1 MYTLIFYREDGE
13 SMKLLKKINYYFQR
27 KIHKNEPW
35 LEYYSRKDRK
45 IKFTNKSI
53 YEFMRENVGNDL
65 SYYAFNYFE
74 NRITYDEFLK
84 NVDVCAKS
92 LREYGVKKG
101 DIITICMP
109 NIPEAIYIF
118 YACNKIGAVSDIIH
132 PLSSSFQIKYYLNES
147 KSSYLF
153 LVDFNYEKVCD
164 IIDDTLIHKVIL
176 VSPSHSMPKM
186 LSIGYRLT
194 RGAKLLK
201 PDSNNDKYISWK
213 SFYQIGLYSNTN
225 YQASVKPTDL
235 ALILHSGGTTGSPK
249 GIMISNYSF
258 NAIAQQGA
266 VNVID
271 VRPKDKIVTILPIF
285 HGFGLGICVHTP
297 LCLRVEVIL
306 MPEYDANRFYKIWK
320 KDKPHVIL
328 GVPTLWEGMMS
339 NKKFKNVDMSQLK
352 YIISGGDYLR
362 IPQEER
368 INKFLHQHG
377 AKVNICKGYGM
388 TESVAATCYTFPG
401 TNEPGS
407 IGIPMVGNTYK
418 ICDPKTCKELPI
430 GEEGE
435 ICVNGPT
442 LMMGY
447 LNNSKETKKIIRRHF
462 DGKKWLHTGDIGYI
476 SPNGIVYYT
485 QRLKRMIVVSG
496 FNVYPANIEEV
507 ISSHPSVDKVCVI
520 GIPHPYKMHV
530 PKAIIVLKKDAN
542 KKVVLQELK
551 EICQKE
557 LSVYS
562 QPKEYEFRDSL
573 PKTLYGKVDYKNLE
587 KEEESK
593 YEKK

>member
-1 MYTLIFYREDGE
+1 MNI
-13 SMKLLKKINYYFQR
+13 LKKIGIFFQR

-35 LEYYSRKDRK
+35 LDYYSRDERK
-45 IKFTNKSI
+45 IKFTDKSI
-53 YEFMRENVGNDL
+53 YDFMYTSTVNYSNFIALNYYENQ
-65 SYYAFNYFE
+65 
-74 NRITYDEFLK
+74 ITYHAFLEHV
-84 NVDVCAKS
+84 NVCAKS
-92 LREYGVKKG
+92 LRKYGVKRG
-101 DIITICMP
+101 DIVTICMP
-109 NIPEAIYIF
+109 NMPEAIYIF
-118 YACNKIGAVSDIIH
+118 YAVNKIGAVCDVIH
-132 PLSSSFQIKYYLNES
+132 PLSSKEQIRFYLQES
-147 KSSYLF
+147 KSNFLF
-153 LVDFNYEKVCD
+153 LVDFNYEKVWE
-164 IIDDTLIHKVIL
+164 ILDDTVVHKVVL
-176 VSPSHSMPKM
+176 VSPSVSMPKM

-194 RGAKLLK
+194 RGAKVLR
-201 PDSNNDKYISWK
+201 PSSNEKKYLNWQ
-213 SFYQIGLYSNTN
+213 SFYQVGLLNSEEYH
-225 YQASVKPTDL
+225 AKVKKDDL
-235 ALILHSGGTTGSPK
+235 ALILHSGGTTGTPK

-297 LCLRVEVIL
+297 LCLGVEVIL

-339 NKKFKNVDMSQLK
+339 NKKFKHVDMSNLK

-362 IPQEER
+362 IPLEKR
-368 INKFLHQHG
+368 INTFLHKHG
-377 AKVNICKGYGM
+377 AKVNILKGYGM

-418 ICDPKTCKELPI
+418 ICKPNTTEELPI

-435 ICVNGPT
+435 ICVYGPT

-447 LNNSKETKKIIRRHF
+447 LNNPKETKNILKRHR

-476 SPNGIVYYT
+476 APNGIVYYT

-507 ISSHPSVDKVCVI
+507 ISHHPAVKNVCVI

-530 PKAIIVLKKDAN
+530 AKAIMVLNDGYNEKDVLK
-542 KKVVLQELK
+542 ELK
-551 EICQKE
+551 IKCQEE
-557 LSVYS
+557 LSVYEI
-562 QPKEYEFRDSL
+562 PKEFEFRKEL
-573 PKTLYGKVDYKNLE
+573 PKTLYGKIDYQKLE
-587 KEEESK
+587 KNNHMLL
-593 YEKK
+593 EKTK

>member
-1 MYTLIFYREDGE
+1 MQLF
-13 SMKLLKKINYYFQR
+13 KKIVYFFER

-35 LEYYSRKDRK
+35 LEYYSREERK
-45 IKFTNKSI
+45 IKFTKKSI
-53 YEFMRENVGNDL
+53 YEFMRESVGDDL
-65 SYYAFNYFE
+65 SYFAFNYFE
-74 NRITYDEFLK
+74 NRITYDEFLR
-84 NVDVCAKS
+84 NVKVCAKALKE
-92 LREYGVKKG
+92 LRVKKG

-109 NIPEAIYIF
+109 NMPEAVYLF
-118 YACNKIGAVSDIIH
+118 YACNKIGAVADIIH
-132 PLSSSFQIKYYLNES
+132 PLSSPEQIKFYLNES
-147 KSSYLF
+147 KSRYLF
-153 LVDFNYEKVCD
+153 LVDFNYEKVSD
-164 IIDDTLIHKVIL
+164 IIDKTLVNKVIL
-176 VSPSHSMPKM
+176 ASPSLSMPRL

-194 RGAKLLK
+194 RGARILRPEK
-201 PDSNNDKYISWK
+201 DDNMYVSWK
-213 SFYQIGLYSNTN
+213 EFYHLGLSSYEKTFTK
-225 YQASVKPTDL
+225 VKCDDL
-235 ALILHSGGTTGSPK
+235 ALILHSGGTTGTPK

-285 HGFGLGICVHTP
+285 HGFGLGICIHTP

-320 KDKPHVIL
+320 NDKPHVIL
-328 GVPTLWEGMMS
+328 GVPTLWEGMIS
-339 NKKFKNVDMSQLK
+339 NKKFKKVDMSQLK
-352 YIISGGDYLR
+352 YIVSGGDYLR
-362 IPQEER
+362 IKDEQR
-368 INKFLHQHG
+368 INNFLHSHG
-377 AKVNICKGYGM
+377 AKVDICKGYGM

-401 TNEPGS
+401 VNEPGS
-407 IGIPMVGNTYK
+407 IGIPMVGNTFK
-418 ICDPKTCKELPI
+418 ICDPETNKELPI

-447 LNNSKETKKIIRRHF
+447 LNNKKETNQIIRRHK

-507 ISSHPSVDKVCVI
+507 ISKHPGVKQVCVI

-530 PKAIIVLKKDAN
+530 PKAIIVLKN
-542 KKVVLQELK
+542 GFNEKKIINELK
-551 EICQKE
+551 AMCEKE

-562 QPKEYEFRDSL
+562 WPKEYEFRDSL
-573 PKTLYGKVDYKNLE
+573 PKTLYGKIDYKSLE
-587 KEEESK
+587 KEEDK
-593 YEKK
+593 

>member
-1 MYTLIFYREDGE
+1 MELF
-13 SMKLLKKINYYFQR
+13 KKIIYYFER

-35 LEYYSRKDRK
+35 LEYYSREDRK

-53 YEFMRENVGNDL
+53 YEFMREGVGDDL
-65 SYYAFNYFE
+65 SYFALNYFE
-74 NRITYDEFLK
+74 NRITYDELLK
-84 NVDVCAKS
+84 NINVCAKA
-92 LREYGVKKG
+92 LREFGVKKG

-109 NIPEAIYIF
+109 NMPEAIYIF

-132 PLSSSFQIKYYLNES
+132 PLSSSEQIKFYLNES

-153 LVDFNYEKVCD
+153 LVDFNYEKVSS
-164 IIDDTLIHKVIL
+164 IINKTLVHKVIL
-176 VSPSHSMPKM
+176 ASPSLSMPRM

-194 RGAKLLK
+194 RGAKILK
-201 PDSNNDKYISWK
+201 PDKDDDKYLDFKDFYQVGLKSNNDYMAK
-213 SFYQIGLYSNTN
+213 
-225 YQASVKPTDL
+225 VKKDDL
-235 ALILHSGGTTGSPK
+235 ALILHSGGTTGTPK

-285 HGFGLGICVHTP
+285 HGFGLGICIHTP

-320 KDKPHVIL
+320 NDKPHVIL

-339 NKKFKNVDMSQLK
+339 NKKFKKVDMSNLK
-352 YIISGGDYLR
+352 YIVSGGDYLR
-362 IPQEER
+362 IKDEVR
-368 INKFLHQHG
+368 INNFLHQHG
-377 AKVNICKGYGM
+377 ANVDICKGYGM

-401 TNEPGS
+401 VNEPGS
-407 IGIPMVGNTYK
+407 IGIPMVGNIFK
-418 ICDPKTCKELPI
+418 ICDPITHQELPI

-447 LNNSKETKKIIRRHF
+447 LNNPKETKNIIKRHS

-476 SPNGIVYYT
+476 APNGIVYYT

-507 ISSHPSVDKVCVI
+507 INKHPGVDKVCVI
-520 GIPHPYKMHV
+520 GIPHPYKKHV
-530 PKAIIVLKKDAN
+530 PKAIIVLKNGYDKNRVIADLTDMC
-542 KKVVLQELK
+542 K
-551 EICQKE
+551 KE
-557 LSVYS
+557 LSVYAC
-562 QPKEYEFRDSL
+562 PKEYEIRDSL
-573 PKTLYGKVDYKNLE
+573 PKTLYGKIDYKALE
-587 KEEESK
+587 LKEDK
-593 YEKK
+593 

>member
-1 MYTLIFYREDGE
+1 
-13 SMKLLKKINYYFQR
+13 MKLFRKIIYYFER

-35 LEYYSRKDRK
+35 LEYYSRENRR

-53 YEFMRENVGNDL
+53 YEFMREGVGDDL
-65 SYYAFNYFE
+65 SYFALNYFE
-74 NRITYDEFLK
+74 NRITYGELLK
-84 NVDVCAKS
+84 NIDVCAKS

-109 NIPEAIYIF
+109 NMPEAIYIF
-118 YACNKIGAVSDIIH
+118 YACNKIGAVADIIH
-132 PLSSSFQIKYYLNES
+132 PLSSPEQIKFYLNES
-147 KSSYLF
+147 KSSYIF
-153 LVDFNYEKVCD
+153 LVDFNYEKVSE
-164 IIDDTLIHKVIL
+164 IIDQTVVHNVIL
-176 VSPSHSMPKM
+176 ASPSLSMPRL

-194 RGAKLLK
+194 RGIKVLRPEK
-201 PDSNNDKYISWK
+201 NDKKYLTWRE
-213 SFYQIGLYSNTN
+213 FYQVGASSHNEF
-225 YQASVKPTDL
+225 QAKVNKDDL

-306 MPEYDANRFYKIWK
+306 MPEYNANRFYKIWK
-320 KDKPHVIL
+320 NDKPNVIL

-352 YIISGGDYLR
+352 YIVSGGDYLR
-362 IPQEER
+362 VKDEAR
-368 INKFLHQHG
+368 VNNFLHSHG
-377 AKVNICKGYGM
+377 AKVDICKGYGM

-401 TNEPGS
+401 VNEPGS
-407 IGIPMVGNTYK
+407 IGIPMVGNYFK
-418 ICDPKTCKELPI
+418 ICNPETNEELPF

-447 LNNSKETKKIIRRHF
+447 LNNPKETRNIIKRHK
-462 DGKKWLHTGDIGYI
+462 DGKKWLHTGDLGYI
-476 SPNGIVYYT
+476 LPNGIVYYT

-496 FNVYPANIEEV
+496 FNVYPAVIEEV
-507 ISSHPSVDKVCVI
+507 INKHPGIDKVCVI

-530 PKAIIVLKKDAN
+530 PKAIMVLKDGYDKERVLKD
-542 KKVVLQELK
+542 LK
-551 EICQKE
+551 EMCQKE

-562 QPKEYEFRDSL
+562 QPKEYEFRDDL
-573 PKTLYGKVDYKNLE
+573 PKTLYGKIDYKSLE
-587 KEEESK
+587 KEEEK
-593 YEKK
+593 

>member
-1 MYTLIFYREDGE
+1 MNIF
-13 SMKLLKKINYYFQR
+13 KKIDYYFRR
-27 KIHKNEPW
+27 KIFKNEPW
-35 LEYYSRKDRK
+35 LEYYSREERR

-53 YEFMRENVGNDL
+53 YEFMRENVGDDL
-65 SYYAFNYFE
+65 SYFAFNYFE
-74 NRITYDEFLK
+74 NRITYDDFLK
-84 NVDVCAKS
+84 NIDKVASS

-109 NIPEAIYIF
+109 NMPEAIYIF

-132 PLSSSFQIKYYLNES
+132 PLSSSEQIKFYLNES

-153 LVDFNYEKVCD
+153 LVDFNYEKVCQ
-164 IIDDTLIHKVIL
+164 IIDDTIVHKVIL
-176 VSPSHSMPKM
+176 ASPSLSMPRF

-194 RGAKLLK
+194 RGAKIMK
-201 PDSNNDKYISWK
+201 PDDDDEKYVTWREFIEE
-213 SFYQIGLYSNTN
+213 GLSKADN
-225 YQASVKPTDL
+225 YQATVKSGDL

-339 NKKFKNVDMSQLK
+339 NKKFRNVDMSQLK

-362 IPQEER
+362 IPQEMK
-368 INKFLHQHG
+368 INRFLHQHG
-377 AKVNICKGYGM
+377 AKVNILKGYGM

-418 ICDPKTCKELPI
+418 ICDPETGKELPI

-447 LNNSKETKKIIRRHF
+447 LNNPKETKKILRRHI
-462 DGKKWLHTGDIGYI
+462 DGKRWLHTGDIGYI
-476 SPNGIVYYT
+476 SPNGVVYYT

-496 FNVYPANIEEV
+496 FNVYPAVIEEV
-507 ISSHPSVDKVCVI
+507 ISKHPDVDKVCVI

-530 PKAIIVLKKDAN
+530 PKAIIVLKKDTDQ
-542 KKVVLQELK
+542 KKVLRDLK
-551 EICQKE
+551 ELCSKE

-562 QPKEYEFRDSL
+562 IPKEFEFRDSL
-573 PKTLYGKVDYKNLE
+573 PKTLYGKVDYKLLE
-587 KEEESK
+587 KEETK
-593 YEKK
+593 